1 MNSHEMKF
9 LALGIFLVITLLFR
23 ILPALFRWIHTGI
36 KGYNTSQL
44 AQQKQ
49 TLGIKLLVLLGGVAS
64 LWVLIMGI
72 AYGTMG
78 VVDGALDSVA
88 GGLSLLAIATAGGYL
103 TRGLWLM
110 KRLIGQIILGLL
122 SICLLGSL
130 VFLVFIL
137 LVDPDE
143 RFIILIGICDL
154 IAIPIF
160 YCLIKNLPRMH

>member
-44 AQQKQ
+44 AQQKR

-72 AYGTMG
+72 AYGTKG
-78 VVDGALDSVA
+78 ISHSHRRRISHPRTLVNEAPCRANTLRTPIDLPT
-88 GGLSLLAIATAGGYL
+88 GLI
-103 TRGLWLM
+103 
-110 KRLIGQIILGLL
+110 
-122 SICLLGSL
+122 SIPRIHPPCRSRRT
-130 VFLVFIL
+130 IHHT
-137 LVDPDE
+137 P
-143 RFIILIGICDL
+143 RDL
-154 IAIPIF
+154 
-160 YCLIKNLPRMH
+160 